1 MIKVSDKSVY
11 LEEYIEINGIKQYLF
26 HSSKNVDNPVMLFLH
41 GGPGSVESI
50 YAYIVQDKWE
60 ENYTVV
66 HWDQRGSGKTL
77 IKNPS
82 KKNYPIMEQ
91 LMLDLL
97 EIVKYLKKVYNKKKI
112 VIMGYSWG
120 SVLGTDFVKKYPEEV
135 EYYIGVGQVVDMFE
149 NEKLAYE
156 KVKEEIKKSKHRRYL
171 KVIKSFG
178 EYPEKSYTK
187 SMRAK
192 LVKLN
197 LMQQKYKLAVVIN
210 FSMIKNF
217 LRSPIFKFSDIR
229 AMIKGLKANEKLM
242 EYLIKFNLNKQS
254 YEYKVPV
261 YYILGEND
269 WQVPTILAKRY
280 FNKIIA
286 PHKKIYIIKNSG
298 HRPMLEEKKLFED
311 ALLDIFNIN
320 NNNS

>member
-1 MIKVSDKSVY
+1 
-11 LEEYIEINGIKQYLF
+11 
-26 HSSKNVDNPVMLFLH
+26 
-41 GGPGSVESI
+41 
-50 YAYIVQDKWE
+50 
-60 ENYTVV
+60 
-66 HWDQRGSGKTL
+66 
-77 IKNPS
+77 
-82 KKNYPIMEQ
+82 
-91 LMLDLL
+91 
-97 EIVKYLKKVYNKKKI
+97 
-112 VIMGYSWG
+112 
-120 SVLGTDFVKKYPEEV
+120 
-135 EYYIGVGQVVDMFE
+135 
-149 NEKLAYE
+149 
-156 KVKEEIKKSKHRRYL
+156 
-171 KVIKSFG
+171 
-178 EYPEKSYTK
+178 
-187 SMRAK
+187 MRAK